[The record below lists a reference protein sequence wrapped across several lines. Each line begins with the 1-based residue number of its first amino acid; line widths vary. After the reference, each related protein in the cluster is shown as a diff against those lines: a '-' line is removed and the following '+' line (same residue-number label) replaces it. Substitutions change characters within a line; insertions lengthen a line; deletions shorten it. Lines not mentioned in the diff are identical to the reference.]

1 MNAPPFLQQHA
12 QEVHAS
18 LEHVLNKHRSGMPDR
33 LWEAMR
39 YSLLAGGKRIRPVL
53 LMETYRVCGGQAV
66 ASIMP
71 AAVGLECV
79 HTYSLIQD
87 DLPCMDDDSLRRG
100 MPTCHCQ
107 FDQATALLASDAL
120 LTLAF
125 QLLAEAEWPAAVR
138 VELCRRLA
146 IASGG
151 AGMVGGQMLD
161 IEADSQSINNELEI
175 ERIHVQKTGALICYA
190 CEAGALLA
198 GADETRIEHASR
210 FGRAL
215 GLLFQVTDD
224 ILDVTSS
231 TDILGKSAGK
241 DQRQQKA
248 TYVSILGLS
257 RTQEL
262 ADEWLAIALEAACQL
277 GDKNGHLTDLAQYV
291 RNREH

>member
-1 MNAPPFLQQHA
+1 MNAPTFLRQHA
-12 QEVHAS
+12 RQVHAS
-18 LEHVLNKHRSGMPDR
+18 LERMLNEHRSGMPDR

-53 LMETYRVCGGQAV
+53 LMETYRACGGRSLS
-66 ASIMP
+66 SIMP

-100 MPTCHCQ
+100 QPTCHCQ
-107 FDQATALLASDAL
+107 YDEATALLASDAL

-125 QLLAEAEWPAAVR
+125 QLLAESEWPADVR

-146 IASGG
+146 MASGG

-161 IEADSQSINNELEI
+161 IEADRHSINNELEI

-198 GADETRIEHASR
+198 SAGEEQVRHAAR

-224 ILDVTSS
+224 ILDVTAS
-231 TDILGKSAGK
+231 TETLGKSAGK
-241 DQRQQKA
+241 DQHQQKA
-248 TYVSILGLS
+248 TYVSALGLP
-257 RTQEL
+257 RAKEL

-277 GDKNGHLTDLAQYV
+277 GDKDGHLASLAQYV
-291 RNREH
+291 RNRDR